1 MLGKDQLKKKKQLL
15 TDKMISCNKHVLV
28 YQEKVESEPNLAD
41 IWQEAIHRLEAEI
54 EDFKEEIMLLDQ
66 RLKKDYSDY
75 DIRQITHLVNSLV
88 QTAQSATDKSRL
100 KDIYLAFIKE
110 IQWDK
115 DTQKFDILLYFDEG
129 NIAEYLGIKP
139 LPDPDYRTQDIGH
152 ETNSSKQENL
162 PDGGFF
168 LRRPIEIWV

>member
-1 MLGKDQLKKKKQLL
+1 M
-15 TDKMISCNKHVLV
+15 
-28 YQEKVESEPNLAD
+28 
-41 IWQEAIHRLEAEI
+41 EAEI
-54 EDFKEEIMLLDQ
+54 EDFKEEIMRIDQ

-75 DIRQITHLVNSLV
+75 DIRQITHLVNSLF
-88 QTAQSATDKSRL
+88 QTAQSTTDKSRL
-100 KDIYLAFIKE
+100 KDIYLALIKE

-115 DTQKFDILLYFDEG
+115 GTKEFDILLYFDEG

-139 LPDPDYRTQDIGH
+139 HPDPDYRTQDIGH

-162 PDGGFF
+162 PVGGFF